1 MRYPNLKLGAKA
13 VVYAVI
19 VYPGIMVE
27 PYKRDPL
34 GLMSVKVT
42 TKSRD
47 YSDAIRGY
55 AEKVGAKVI
64 IRIPI

>member
-27 PYKRDPL
+27 PYRRDPE

-55 AEKVGAKVI
+55 EENVGAKVI
-64 IRIPI
+64 FRIPI